1 MSTRRRYAACT
12 LVLGVAMAAAACS
25 TGSDTDVAAS
35 SSTPPSS
42 TAPEVIT
49 ASQAPAVPPFID
61 RVQVVTLP
69 SGTSVQV
76 YPTAS
81 GRAAQGA
88 GDNAVAWAEVLADD
102 PGADTPGMRAQFDCH
117 WTFARIV
124 APDKPSWNLEPWRP
138 VVSAQQMIDDRCNP
152 GGAEE

>member
-1 MSTRRRYAACT
+1 MSTRRRHAAYG
-12 LVLGVAMAAAACS
+12 LVLGAAMVASACS
-25 TGSDTDVAAS
+25 TDSGTDATV
-35 SSTPPSS
+35 STPPP
-42 TAPEVIT
+42 TTTPEVIT
-49 ASQAPAVPPFID
+49 ASQAPAEPPFIE

-88 GDNAVAWAEVLADD
+88 GDNATAWAEVLADD